1 MSAYLRGRKN
11 FEPRGNGQKPANFVV
26 LIVFFVIGMFVLIPL
41 ALPFGLV
48 WCIVIGKSLFKEL
61 KALGVI
67 QTNVEGK
74 LDVDWKKAK
83 DNSQRGFDQV
93 RAYSKDAA
101 ARYKQRMSESDLMDE
116 KLPRKHPHNPVN
128 YSYDACAKEKRLE
141 QLKTL
146 KGAGIIDEAEY
157 KRRRQ
162 DILAGK

>member
-1 MSAYLRGRKN
+1 MSAYLRGRKD

-26 LIVFFVIGMFVLIPL
+26 LIVFFVIGVFVLIPL

-48 WCIVIGKSLFKEL
+48 WCIVIGKALFKEL

-93 RAYSKDAA
+93 RAYSKSRGGWQATEGDFNRGLQLPNPLFPPPSDTLGSPGTFLGLYSGLEN
-101 ARYKQRMSESDLMDE
+101 ARAGT
-116 KLPRKHPHNPVN
+116 LPTQQV
-128 YSYDACAKEKRLE
+128 
-141 QLKTL
+141 
-146 KGAGIIDEAEY
+146 
-157 KRRRQ
+157 
-162 DILAGK
+162 